1 MIENINDLVY
11 EIEKEFRCVLGSL
24 SNYQTTNIK
33 LEALNHKDT
42 YNRCPI
48 FYSKKY
54 KAIHYIGTS
63 SPLNIIYYV
72 GFKNNN
78 VLTINHCCGEYC
90 DIELSSLRDHKHII
104 KENYDF
110 WLKSMKK
117 FIELKNKFNYLID
130 INKIGDKNVI
140 ISTDYYRNFKQN
152 LDGISVS
159 VFKNDKHLYSTD
171 LLKALETKKDFKE
184 LKKSLENYTK
194 ELKSLLKELKDYT
207 KVCKLISNL

>member
-11 EIEKEFRCVLGSL
+11 EIEKEFRYVLGSL

-42 YNRCPI
+42 YNRYPI

-54 KAIHYIGTS
+54 KSIHYIGTS

-184 LKKSLENYTK
+184 LKKSLENYIK

>member
-1 MIENINDLVY
+1 MIENINDLVD
-11 EIEKEFRCVLGSL
+11 EIEKEFRYVLGSL
-24 SNYQTTNIK
+24 SNYQTTNIR
-33 LEALNHKDT
+33 LEILNYKDI
-42 YNRCPI
+42 YNRCAI

-54 KAIHYIGTS
+54 KAIHYVGTS
-63 SPLNIIYYV
+63 SPINIIYYV

-171 LLKALETKKDFKE
+171 LLKALETKEDFKE
-184 LKKSLENYTK
+184 LKKSLENYTE
-194 ELKSLLKELKDYT
+194 ELKSLLKELEDYT

>member
-1 MIENINDLVY
+1 
-11 EIEKEFRCVLGSL
+11 
-24 SNYQTTNIK
+24 
-33 LEALNHKDT
+33 
-42 YNRCPI
+42 
-48 FYSKKY
+48 
-54 KAIHYIGTS
+54 
-63 SPLNIIYYV
+63 
-72 GFKNNN
+72 
-78 VLTINHCCGEYC
+78 
-90 DIELSSLRDHKHII
+90 
-104 KENYDF
+104 
-110 WLKSMKK
+110 MKK

-140 ISTDYYRNFKQN
+140 ISTYYYRNFKQN